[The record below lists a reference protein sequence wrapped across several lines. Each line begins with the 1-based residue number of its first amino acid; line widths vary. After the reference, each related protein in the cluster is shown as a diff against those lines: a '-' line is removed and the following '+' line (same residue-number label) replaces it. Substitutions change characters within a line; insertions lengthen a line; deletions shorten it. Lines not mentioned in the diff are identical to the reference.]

1 MSSFASWDA
10 AIAAGSAQY
19 RDVLDLLADF
29 GLPAEFIDT
38 GGGYAVLE
46 VELLGGRALWIG
58 DGAAEGLSWRR
69 TDHKGWTV
77 GLRPAPEEDQG
88 LELALVESTDGSV
101 DALMS
106 LVDRILR
113 QTATSSNSVSHGRL
127 DTAKDTRTRPSVS

>member
-1 MSSFASWDA
+1 MGSFASWDA
-10 AIAAGSAQY
+10 AVAAGGAQY
-19 RDVLDLLADF
+19 RDVLDLLADS

-77 GLRPAPEEDQG
+77 GLRPAPEEDDG
-88 LELALVESTDGSV
+88 VELALIEATDGSA
-101 DALMS
+101 DALMP

-113 QTATSSNSVSHGRL
+113 DTATSSNSVIQGRL
-127 DTAKDTRTRPSVS
+127 DAAKDARTRPSAS